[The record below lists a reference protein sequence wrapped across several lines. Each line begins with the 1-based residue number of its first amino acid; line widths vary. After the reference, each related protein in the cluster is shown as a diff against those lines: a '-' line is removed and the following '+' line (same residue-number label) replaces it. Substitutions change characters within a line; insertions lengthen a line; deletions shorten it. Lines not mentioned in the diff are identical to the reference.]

1 MTGYLFEGH
10 SMTSPDVDTERP
22 PAVLEVDDVSVDF
35 GGLRAVDR
43 VSLTIREGDIYALA
57 GESGCGKSTLAYTL
71 LGMVPPPG
79 RVSTGEVRFKG
90 RDLTTM
96 SRSEL
101 NRMRAA
107 GISMVFQAAM
117 NAFNPVITIGKQ
129 VEHVLE
135 AHPDVYQNRQEGRD
149 YFDELIR
156 LVRLDPEVI
165 WNGYES
171 RLSGGMKQRV
181 AIALALL
188 LRPSVLLLDEP
199 TTALDILS
207 QRLVI
212 DILRDLHERLGV
224 TIIFITHDLALVAE
238 LADRVAVM
246 YAGRLVEAGTL
257 DEIFYDQRRHPYVS
271 ALIRAVPSVNGD
283 TDLIKPIPG
292 RVPSLA
298 EMPEGCRFAL
308 RCGLAEKR
316 CREIDP
322 PLLTDPAGH
331 GVACH
336 VINDTAQEVLR

>member
-1 MTGYLFEGH
+1 M
-10 SMTSPDVDTERP
+10 SSPEIDQERP
-22 PAVLEVDDVSVDF
+22 PVVLELDDVSVDF

-43 VSLTIREGDIYALA
+43 VSLSIRQGDIYALA
-57 GESGCGKSTLAYTL
+57 GESGCGKSTLAYAL

-79 RVSTGEVRFKG
+79 KVSTGEVRFKD
-90 RDLTTM
+90 RSLTSM

-107 GISMVFQAAM
+107 DVSMVFQAAM
-117 NAFNPVITIGKQ
+117 NAFNPVVTIGKQ
-129 VEHVLE
+129 VEHVLD
-135 AHPDVYQNRQEGRD
+135 AHPGVYRTRQEGRN

-171 RLSGGMKQRV
+171 RFSGGMKQRV

-188 LRPSVLLLDEP
+188 LKPSVLLLDEP

-246 YAGRLVEAGTL
+246 YAGKLVEAGTL
-257 DEIFYDQRRHPYVS
+257 DEIFYDHRRHPYVN

-283 TDLIKPIPG
+283 TELIKPIPG

-298 EMPEGCRFAL
+298 EMPVGCRFAL
-308 RCGLAEKR
+308 RCPLAEER
-316 CREIDP
+316 CREVDP
-322 PLLTDPAGH
+322 PLLSDPNGH
-331 GVACH
+331 GIACH
-336 VINDTAQEVLR
+336 VVNDQADHDLDAAVEVPR